1 MPSPSERPDLVKAMI
16 AILNRE
22 FSYVPE
28 LLPILIEKFKD
39 KLVHCS
45 GGPFRVETDWTI
57 PQEDEEW
64 PYPMILPTR
73 IARMKA
79 ILLYEFL
86 KPGDPIIVDV
96 PGWEWNGQELVL
108 EKKQNMTFRCIDPKN
123 RKQVW
128 KLNPSSVKL
137 VAPREKKVVDFK
149 VGDLV
154 TIPNEWYRPRYE
166 EDSIFVVVW
175 KGIKYVRLVPR
186 FPKYETLKST
196 SVASKR
202 PGDNIFER
210 TDPGSPKHWRMSIY
224 NTDVPFHE
232 LAPPPSSWEK
242 EDLEM
247 TKDLYDLGL

>member
-39 KLVHCS
+39 KLVHSS

-108 EKKQNMTFRCIDPKN
+108 EKKQNMTFRCIDPTN

-154 TIPNEWYRPRYE
+154 TIPNEWYRPRYDA
-166 EDSIFVVVW
+166 DSIFVVVW
-175 KGIKYVRLVPR
+175 KGMKYVRLVPR

-196 SVASKR
+196 SVVGKK
-202 PGDNIFER
+202 PGDTIFER
-210 TDPGSPKHWRMSIY
+210 CEPGSVRHWRKSIY
-224 NTDVPFHE
+224 NTDVPFNE